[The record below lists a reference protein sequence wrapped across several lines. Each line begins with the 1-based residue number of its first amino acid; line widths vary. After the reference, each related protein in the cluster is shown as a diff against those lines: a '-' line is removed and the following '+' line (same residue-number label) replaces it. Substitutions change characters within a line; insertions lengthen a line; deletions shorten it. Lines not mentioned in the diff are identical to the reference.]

1 MANVNETVQGLLKG
15 MEGFVTTKSVVG
27 QAITME
33 DGTVLLPLV
42 DVTFGVAAGAF
53 NKDAKRDD
61 DSKSKTLRDR
71 VAGGLGGKMS
81 PFAILVIKDGNTR
94 LITVKDND
102 TLTRIV
108 DMAPEVLNR
117 IRAMF
122 KKKDQDLNIDDS
134 KVDEAAQELLNL
146 PDRPTALFV
155 TNFEMTLGTMLALQ
169 RGSVRVP
176 QDLSVI
182 GFDKLELFGEI
193 FPDLTLIRQPQ
204 LSIGREAANLML
216 DLLGSSR
223 DNPVHRIVTLSTEL
237 TEGKSVREL

>member
-1 MANVNETVQGLLKG
+1 MANVNETGQGLLKG

-117 IRAMF
+117 VRAMF
-122 KKKDQDLNIDDS
+122 KKKDQNLNIDDS
-134 KVDEAAQELLNL
+134 KVDEAAQELLK
-146 PDRPTALFV
+146 
-155 TNFEMTLGTMLALQ
+155 EE
-169 RGSVRVP
+169 
-176 QDLSVI
+176 
-182 GFDKLELFGEI
+182 K
-193 FPDLTLIRQPQ
+193 
-204 LSIGREAANLML
+204 
-216 DLLGSSR
+216 
-223 DNPVHRIVTLSTEL
+223 
-237 TEGKSVREL
+237 

>member
-61 DSKSKTLRDR
+61 DSKSKKLSDR

-134 KVDEAAQELLNL
+134 KVDEAAQELLK
-146 PDRPTALFV
+146 
-155 TNFEMTLGTMLALQ
+155 EE
-169 RGSVRVP
+169 
-176 QDLSVI
+176 
-182 GFDKLELFGEI
+182 K
-193 FPDLTLIRQPQ
+193 
-204 LSIGREAANLML
+204 
-216 DLLGSSR
+216 
-223 DNPVHRIVTLSTEL
+223 
-237 TEGKSVREL
+237 

>member
-53 NKDAKRDD
+53 NKDSKRDD
-61 DSKSKTLRDR
+61 DSKSKKLSDR

-108 DMAPEVLNR
+108 DMACSHFIWESFFYRSCATHKHTLV
-117 IRAMF
+117 MTKTHF
-122 KKKDQDLNIDDS
+122 KTI
-134 KVDEAAQELLNL
+134 
-146 PDRPTALFV
+146 
-155 TNFEMTLGTMLALQ
+155 
-169 RGSVRVP
+169 
-176 QDLSVI
+176 
-182 GFDKLELFGEI
+182 I
-193 FPDLTLIRQPQ
+193 F
-204 LSIGREAANLML
+204 
-216 DLLGSSR
+216 
-223 DNPVHRIVTLSTEL
+223 
-237 TEGKSVREL
+237 